1 MTMLSIEAYQDLII
15 DLLVRQH
22 GYSLSNV
29 TNRLSNDPIIPHCHI
44 NGRDPV
50 KIAASL
56 ASKWKR
62 WHQP

>member
-1 MTMLSIEAYQDLII
+1 MMSIEAYQDFII
-15 DLLVRQH
+15 DLLVNQH

-29 TNRLSNDPIIPHCHI
+29 TNRLQHDPIIPHCHM

-50 KIAASL
+50 KVADSL

-62 WHQP
+62 WHQS